1 MTTLADLRAIT
12 ALLTERTAQDAKWGE
27 QNHDDGTGPHTRV
40 LRVGL
45 NVDLDTGAELAA
57 RLTGSCQAAFNNG
70 EGTWRHVILEE
81 VGEALAE
88 DEPDALT
95 TELVQTAAV
104 TVAWMG
110 AIERRSDRRERVYL
124 SGPIAGIP
132 DARDRFSRVA
142 AAVNAEACEVINP
155 FDIAPL
161 SHDGEPCGEGYH
173 PGDDAHGHTS
183 SACYMR
189 TDLLALLACDTILLL
204 PGWQDSRGA
213 TVELAVAEA
222 CGLDIQFVDEVLPG
236 VLP

>member
-27 QNHDDGTGPHTRV
+27 QNHPDGTGPHTRV

-45 NVDLDTGAELAA
+45 NVDRDTGAELAA
-57 RLTGSCQAAFNNG
+57 RLTGSCQTAFSNG
-70 EGTWRHVILEE
+70 EGTWRHVLLEE

-88 DEPDALT
+88 DDPATLT

-104 TVAWMG
+104 GVAWMG
-110 AIERRSDRRERVYL
+110 AIERRTGRRERVYL

-132 DARDRFSRVA
+132 DARERFEIA
-142 AAVNAEACEVINP
+142 ASAIDGEFEVVNP
-155 FDIAPL
+155 FDVAPL
-161 SHDGEPCGEGYH
+161 RHDGEPCGEGYH
-173 PGDDAHGHTS
+173 PGDDADGHAS
-183 SACYMR
+183 SACFMR
-189 TDLLALLACDTILLL
+189 TDLIALLACDAIIML

-222 CGLDIQFVDEVLPG
+222 CGLGVQFVDEVLPG
-236 VLP
+236 MLS